1 MNNLVFFTENNEVR
15 TELQECS
22 PVVNSGD
29 PKLKCFN
36 VDEKPVYL
44 RIWYQDDIADFE
56 LLNVYDRLIIH
67 RLIEVDIA
75 VPEMVKEDFEYN
87 HGSMKGSS
95 FEVKCYDFKEAFMCA
110 NDIMELFK
118 EPGFCGRNATRVS
131 VMLSDEPSKEFIQ
144 QMKHKED
151 NQREKHT

>member
-1 MNNLVFFTENNEVR
+1 MTNLVFFTENNEVK

-22 PVVNSGD
+22 PVVNCRD

-36 VDEKPVYL
+36 VNEKPVYL
-44 RIWYQDDIADFE
+44 RIRYQDDIAEFE
-56 LLNVYDRLIIH
+56 LLNVYDRLISH
-67 RLIEVDIA
+67 RLIEVYES

-118 EPGFCGRNATRVS
+118 EPGFGGWDTTRVS
-131 VMLSDEPSKEFIQ
+131 IMISDEPSEEFVQ
-144 QMKHKED
+144 QAKHKSD
-151 NQREKHT
+151 DQREKHA